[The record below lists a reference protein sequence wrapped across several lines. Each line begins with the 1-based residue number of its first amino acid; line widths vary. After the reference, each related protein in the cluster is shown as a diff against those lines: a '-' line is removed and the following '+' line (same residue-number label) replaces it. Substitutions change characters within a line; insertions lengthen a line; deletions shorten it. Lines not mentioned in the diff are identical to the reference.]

1 MRVHSIRVLSE
12 FTLLLFCDIVL
23 ISWSEILA
31 TLLRAVD
38 FNLALGIIG
47 SVVTLKLLW
56 SVRAMGRSPK
66 HKTIRIKQ
74 TRLPSS
80 VVLVPR
86 GISLSRTSQVK
97 PYGPTYG
104 YSSYRVLSP
113 AAYVGLFIVLL
124 FLLFIYLG
132 YYCIT
137 RMEEDEI
144 EIEYDAESENTGNYD
159 QQYDCEGLLSKNKSS

>member
-1 MRVHSIRVLSE
+1 
-12 FTLLLFCDIVL
+12 
-23 ISWSEILA
+23 
-31 TLLRAVD
+31 
-38 FNLALGIIG
+38 
-47 SVVTLKLLW
+47 
-56 SVRAMGRSPK
+56 MGRSPK

-74 TRLPSS
+74 TRLPSP

-86 GISLSRTSQVK
+86 GISHSRSSITQVK
-97 PYGPTYG
+97 PNGITYG

-124 FLLFIYLG
+124 FLLFIYVG

-137 RMEEDEI
+137 RTEEFEI

-159 QQYDCEGLLSKNKSS
+159 QPYDCEGLLSKNKSS